1 MTEFIRLFIKDTDSA
16 ESRQKAGV
24 LSGITG
30 LICNALLFVLKLTVG
45 TVIGSV
51 AVISDAFN
59 NLSDMGSTLVTL
71 FGIKF
76 SGKRADRDHP
86 FGHGRFEYISALIV
100 SFIILSVGLELL
112 KTSFSEVISPS
123 STGNASFL
131 LIGLL
136 ALSLPVKLFM
146 MALNFKLGKLTSSA
160 PLTAAAVDS
169 RNDCISTGAV
179 ILSALVDSLNVLP
192 FKIDGFMGIAVSLLI
207 MWSGFSVARDT
218 VNLLL
223 GSAPDRETV
232 DKIRKLLLEAPEITG
247 FHDLII
253 HDYGPG
259 RIFASVHAEISEN
272 SDIVAVHEVIDERE
286 KIIYR
291 ETGCE
296 ITVHMDPVSDST
308 PETVT
313 IKQCISSFISDLPF
327 SADFHDLRITRGK
340 DNVNVIFDIVFPPEI
355 SKSVSEKTVTDL
367 SNAVC
372 ALDKR
377 YCTVIQVDTAYI

>member
-1 MTEFIRLFIKDTDSA
+1 MRFIGLLKENNEQA
-16 ESRQKAGV
+16 RQKAGV

-30 LICNALLFVLKLTVG
+30 LVCNALLFALKLTVG

-51 AVISDAFN
+51 AVVSDAFN
-59 NLSDMGSTLVTL
+59 NLSDMGSTLVSL
-71 FGIKF
+71 FGIKL
-76 SGKRADRDHP
+76 STKRADRDHP

-112 KTSFSEVISPS
+112 KTSFAEILSPS
-123 STGNASFL
+123 PSNESVNFL

-160 PLTAAAVDS
+160 PLTATAIDS
-169 RNDCISTGAV
+169 RNDCISTLAV
-179 ILSALVDSLNVLP
+179 ILSAIVDSLNILP
-192 FKIDGFMGIAVSLLI
+192 FKIDGYMGTAVSLLI
-207 MWSGFSVARDT
+207 MWSGFSVAKDT

-223 GSAPDRETV
+223 GSAPDGETV
-232 DKIRKLLLEAPEITG
+232 EKIRALLLEAPEITG

-272 SDIVAVHEVIDERE
+272 SDIVAVHEIIDERE

-308 PETVT
+308 PEMVT

-327 SADFHDLRITRGK
+327 SASFHDLRITRGK
-340 DNVNVIFDIVFPPEI
+340 DNVNVIFDVVFPPEI
-355 SKSVSEKTVTDL
+355 SKSVSDKAVKDL
-367 SNAVC
+367 SSAIC

-377 YCTVIQVDTAYI
+377 YSAVIQVDTAYT